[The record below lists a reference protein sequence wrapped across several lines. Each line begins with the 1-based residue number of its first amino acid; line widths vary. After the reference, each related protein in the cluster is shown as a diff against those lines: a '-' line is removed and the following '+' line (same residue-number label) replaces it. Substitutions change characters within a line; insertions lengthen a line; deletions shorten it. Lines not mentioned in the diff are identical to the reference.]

1 MLCSI
6 FWTFFMYYLN
16 KVFKCSFFKKTLYFS
31 QVFSKLFL
39 CLMHLDDKCSICFEF
54 VQT

>member
-1 MLCSI
+1 
-6 FWTFFMYYLN
+6 MYRLN
-16 KVFKCSFFKKTLYFS
+16 KVLECSFLEKILYFP

-39 CLMHLDDKCSICFEF
+39 CLMHLDDKRSVFFEF